1 MNYETPAFQKE
12 AFTCPRCGVLAKQDW
27 HLLWY
32 DSENYLN
39 KLIEQ
44 AVGFLDTRSHRYS
57 RHYSDPLELSRSVL
71 ELNSKLIPVEEEKP
85 LSVAF
90 CQHCRRFTLW
100 LGERMLYPQTGE
112 APPPHPDM
120 PPAIRELYEEARGV
134 LPASSRASAA
144 LLRVALEG
152 LLEEAGYEK
161 GSLADRLKRAHEEGK
176 LNAKI
181 YELAEAL
188 RLAGNAAA
196 HYEPWKIDPS
206 QGQEDREII
215 LALFEFLNE
224 VTEELIAKPKRLE
237 EMKQKLSGRLREE
250 GP

>member
-1 MNYETPAFQKE
+1 MSYGTFQKKS
-12 AFTCPRCGVLAKQDW
+12 FICPRCGVLANQDW
-27 HLLWY
+27 YKLLY
-32 DSENYLN
+32 DSDDALKKVSE
-39 KLIEQ
+39 
-44 AVGFLDTRSHRYS
+44 
-57 RHYSDPLELSRSVL
+57 VL
-71 ELNSKLIPVEEEKP
+71 EYLAQQDLIFPDVARSKILSSTLKLLRQAFKVPEEKGRE
-85 LSVAF
+85 LWVAL
-90 CQHCRRFTLW
+90 CQHCGSFSLW

-112 APPPHPDM
+112 APPPHPDV

-134 LPASSRASAA
+134 LPASPRASAA

-181 YELAEAL
+181 YELAEVL

-206 QGQEDREII
+206 KEQEDREMI

-250 GP
+250 GA